1 MTQTVWMPDEA
12 ANLPDPAVTTP
23 SPPAE
28 LLVVGRFDERPGYSA
43 RRAGGASSWLLTW
56 TLAGSGRIRQGGVE
70 VLARP
75 GDLVV
80 LGADV
85 DHEYGVAPDADR
97 WTFWWVHFQPR
108 TPWHG
113 WLRSA
118 ELGGRVFLVRS
129 VPAAVRGRIDE
140 AFRRMHADARW
151 SGVGAPPPLSAL
163 PAVPAMAVPTAAREL
178 ATGRVEEILLLA
190 TAAGGAGERP
200 GEEYDERVKRAEA
213 ILAADPAAPHTVRSL
228 AGEVALSP
236 SRFAH
241 LFTEETGRTPMQ
253 ALRDVR
259 LRHAATLLE
268 ATNLAVGQVATAC
281 GFVSAF
287 HFSRVFRAR
296 FGTSPRAFRA
306 ELQAE
311 DR

>member
-12 ANLPDPAVTTP
+12 ANLPDPAATTP

-43 RRAGGASSWLLTW
+43 RRVGGASSWLLTW
-56 TLAGSGRIRQGGVE
+56 TLAGSGRLRQGGVE

-113 WLRSA
+113 WLRPA
-118 ELGGRVFLVRS
+118 KVGDRVFAVRS
-129 VPAAVRGRIDE
+129 VPATVHGRIGD
-140 AFRRMHADARW
+140 AFQRMHADARW
-151 SGVGAPPPLSAL
+151 SGVGAPPAPAEQ

-190 TAAGGAGERP
+190 TAAGAAGEP
-200 GEEYDERVKRAEA
+200 GEEYDERVERAEA
-213 ILAADPAAPHTVRSL
+213 ILAADPGAPHTVRSL
-228 AGEVALSP
+228 AREVALSP

-241 LFTEETGRTPMQ
+241 LFAEETGRTPMQ

-296 FGTSPRAFRA
+296 FGSSPRAYRA
-306 ELQAE
+306 ELHSP
-311 DR
+311 

>member
-1 MTQTVWMPDEA
+1 VWMPDEA
-12 ANLPDPAVTTP
+12 TNLPDPAAATP
-23 SPPAE
+23 APPAE
-28 LLVVGRFDERPGYSA
+28 LLVVGRFDERPGYGA
-43 RRAGGASSWLLTW
+43 RRSHGAPSWLLTW
-56 TLAGSGRIRQGGVE
+56 TLAGEGRLRQGGVR
-70 VLARP
+70 VVARP

-85 DHEYGVAPDADR
+85 DHEYGVAPAADR

-108 TPWHG
+108 TSWQT
-113 WLRSA
+113 WLRPA
-118 ELGGRVFLVRS
+118 ELGGRMFVVRDL
-129 VPAAVRGRIDE
+129 PAAVRERIE
-140 AFRRMHADARW
+140 AAFQRMHADARW
-151 SGVGAPPPLSAL
+151 SGVGAPPTPAAE

-190 TAAGGAGERP
+190 TAAGERS
-200 GEEYDERVKRAEA
+200 GEEHDARIQRAEA

-228 AGEVALSP
+228 AREVALSP

-241 LFTEETGRTPMQ
+241 LFAEETGRTPMQ

-268 ATNLAVGQVATAC
+268 ATNLAVGQVASAC

-296 FGTSPRAFRA
+296 FGVSPRAYRGD
-306 ELQAE
+306 L
-311 DR
+311 RR